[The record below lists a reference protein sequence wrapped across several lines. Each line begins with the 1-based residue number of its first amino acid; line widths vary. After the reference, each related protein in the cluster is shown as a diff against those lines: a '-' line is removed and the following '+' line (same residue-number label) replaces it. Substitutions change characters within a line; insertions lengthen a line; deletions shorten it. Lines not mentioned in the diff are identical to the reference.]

1 MPGRVAVKPF
11 CGAVLAASLAGL
23 LSVQAVAQ
31 DAAIQFRVVATDR
44 NPAACQRFDAALSR
58 VHTFTATA
66 SGASLRSAGGV
77 NSDMTQTTPKVYTT
91 NFSLGGTTLNVVAD
105 ASKSPKSLTVTEP
118 RLGCRW
124 NAVAP

>member
-1 MPGRVAVKPF
+1 MQDIRKAFHAAV
-11 CGAVLAASLAGL
+11 VAASLARL
-23 LSVQAVAQ
+23 FSVQAAAQ

-44 NPAACQRFDAALSR
+44 NPSACKQFDAALSR
-58 VHTFTATA
+58 VHTFTATGD
-66 SGASLRSAGGV
+66 SASLRSAGGITS
-77 NSDMTQTTPKVYTT
+77 NMAQTTPGVYTT

-105 ASKSPKSLTVTEP
+105 ASKSPKTLVVTEP

>member
-1 MPGRVAVKPF
+1 MQDTLKALCACVVAACLSGLF
-11 CGAVLAASLAGL
+11 SADAA
-23 LSVQAVAQ
+23 AQ

-58 VHTFTATA
+58 VHTFTPTA
-66 SGASLRSAGGV
+66 NGASLRSAGGV
-77 NSDMTQTTPKVYTT
+77 NSEMAQTTPRVYTT

-105 ASKSPKSLTVTEP
+105 ASKSPKTLTVTEP

>member
-1 MPGRVAVKPF
+1 MPDTVKFRAAVM
-11 CGAVLAASLAGL
+11 VASLAGL
-23 LSVQAVAQ
+23 FSAEAAAQ

-44 NPAACQRFDAALSR
+44 NPSACKQFDSALSR
-58 VHTFTATA
+58 VHTLTPTGD
-66 SGASLRSAGGV
+66 GASLRSAGGV
-77 NSDMTQTTPKVYTT
+77 NSAMKQTTPGVYTT
-91 NFSLGGTTLNVVAD
+91 TFSLGGTTLNVVAD

>member
-1 MPGRVAVKPF
+1 MQDIRKAFHAAV
-11 CGAVLAASLAGL
+11 VAASLAGL
-23 LSVQAVAQ
+23 FSVQAAAQ

-44 NPAACQRFDAALSR
+44 NPSACKQFDAALSR
-58 VHTFTATA
+58 VHTFTATGD
-66 SGASLRSAGGV
+66 SASLRSAGGITS
-77 NSDMTQTTPKVYTT
+77 NMAQTTPGVYTT

-105 ASKSPKSLTVTEP
+105 ASKSPKTLVVTEP

>member
-1 MPGRVAVKPF
+1 MPDTLKFRAAVM
-11 CGAVLAASLAGL
+11 VASLAGL
-23 LSVQAVAQ
+23 FSAEAAAQ

-44 NPAACQRFDAALSR
+44 NPSACKQFDSALSR
-58 VHTFTATA
+58 VHTLTPTGD
-66 SGASLRSAGGV
+66 GASLRSAGGV
-77 NSDMTQTTPKVYTT
+77 NSAMKQTTPGVYTT

-118 RLGCRW
+118 KLGCRW

>member
-1 MPGRVAVKPF
+1 MQDTRKAFRAAV
-11 CGAVLAASLAGL
+11 VAASLAGL
-23 LSVQAVAQ
+23 FFAEAAAQ
-31 DAAIQFRVVATDR
+31 DAAIEFRVVATAR
-44 NPAACQRFDAALSR
+44 NPSACKQFDAPLSR
-58 VHTFTATA
+58 VHTLTPTGD
-66 SGASLRSAGGV
+66 GASLRSAGGV
-77 NSDMTQTTPKVYTT
+77 NSSMTRTAPGIYTT

>member
-1 MPGRVAVKPF
+1 MPDTLKFRVAVM
-11 CGAVLAASLAGL
+11 VASLAGL
-23 LSVQAVAQ
+23 FSAGAAAQ

-44 NPAACQRFDAALSR
+44 NPSACKQFDSALSR
-58 VHTFTATA
+58 VHTLTPTGD
-66 SGASLRSAGGV
+66 SASLKSAGGV
-77 NSDMTQTTPKVYTT
+77 NSAMKQTTPGVYTT

>member
-1 MPGRVAVKPF
+1 MPDTLKFRVAVM
-11 CGAVLAASLAGL
+11 VASLAGL
-23 LSVQAVAQ
+23 FSAGAAAQ

-44 NPAACQRFDAALSR
+44 NPSACKQFDSALSR
-58 VHTFTATA
+58 VHTLTPTGD
-66 SGASLRSAGGV
+66 SASLRSAGGV
-77 NSDMTQTTPKVYTT
+77 NSAMKQTTPGVYTT

-118 RLGCRW
+118 KLGCRW

>member
-1 MPGRVAVKPF
+1 MPDRVAVKPF
-11 CGAVLAASLAGL
+11 CGAVLAASLGL
-23 LSVQAVAQ
+23 FSVQAVAQ

-58 VHTFTATA
+58 VHTLTATA

-105 ASKSPKSLTVTEP
+105 ASKSPKTLVVTEP

>member
-1 MPGRVAVKPF
+1 MQDILKALCACVVAA
-11 CGAVLAASLAGL
+11 CLAAL
-23 LSVQAVAQ
+23 LSAGAAAQ

-58 VHTFTATA
+58 VHTFTPTA
-66 SGASLRSAGGV
+66 NGASLRSAGGV
-77 NSDMTQTTPKVYTT
+77 NSEMAQTTPKVYTT

-105 ASKSPKSLTVTEP
+105 ASKSPKTLTVTEP

-124 NAVAP
+124 NAVTP

>member
-1 MPGRVAVKPF
+1 MQDSLKALCACVVAAF
-11 CGAVLAASLAGL
+11 LAGL
-23 LSVQAVAQ
+23 FSAGAAAQ

-58 VHTFTATA
+58 VHTFTPTA

-77 NSDMTQTTPKVYTT
+77 NSEMAQTTPKVYTT

-105 ASKSPKSLTVTEP
+105 ASKSPKTLTVAEP

-124 NAVAP
+124 NAVTP

>member
-11 CGAVLAASLAGL
+11 CGAVLAASLARL
-23 LSVQAVAQ
+23 FSVQAVAQ

-58 VHTFTATA
+58 VHSFTVTA

-77 NSDMTQTTPKVYTT
+77 NAEGLYDELQPRRHDAERRRRRVEVTQVI
-91 NFSLGGTTLNVVAD
+91 D
-105 ASKSPKSLTVTEP
+105 
-118 RLGCRW
+118 CH
-124 NAVAP
+124 

>member
-1 MPGRVAVKPF
+1 MQDTLKTF
-11 CGAVLAASLAGL
+11 CTSVLAASLAGL
-23 LSVQAVAQ
+23 FSADAAAQ

-58 VHTFTATA
+58 VHTFTASSA
-66 SGASLRSAGGV
+66 GASLRSAGGV

-105 ASKSPKSLTVTEP
+105 ASKSPKTLTVAEP
-118 RLGCRW
+118 KLGCRW

>member
-1 MPGRVAVKPF
+1 MPATLKPF
-11 CGAVLAASLAGL
+11 CAAVVAASLAGL
-23 LSVQAVAQ
+23 FSAEAAAQ

-44 NPAACQRFDAALSR
+44 NPSACKQFDAALSR
-58 VHTFTATA
+58 VHTFTATGD
-66 SGASLRSAGGV
+66 SASLRSAGGITS
-77 NSDMTQTTPKVYTT
+77 NMAQTTPRVYTT

-105 ASKSPKSLTVTEP
+105 ASKSPKTLVVTEP